1 MVDELALKLAC
12 LRLAEGD
19 TARAKDLYDFVRG
32 RGKYSD
38 GALKGYAPDDGPAN
52 AKARVVGRDGK
63 LEPPFSD
70 YLKE

>member
-1 MVDELALKLAC
+1 MDEFEIKLEC
-12 LRLAEGD
+12 LRMAQGD
-19 TARAKDLYDFVRG
+19 TSAAKDLYDFVRG
-32 RGKYSD
+32 RGKYSE
-38 GALKGYAPDDGPAN
+38 GALKGYAPDDAPAN